1 MFNAPLEDRQGHSHG
16 TPAEARRDDVSN
28 DALNG
33 LTRKKDRAADRQLLD
48 EVFDQSLV
56 ATLSTVVNGQP
67 WVIPTFVVRVD
78 DDLLLHGSTGAGALR
93 HVANGAPVV
102 LSAFILD
109 GLVVA
114 ERAFDHSANYRSATV
129 RGTCT
134 AVDDTDDIDVTATL
148 DTFTDRMLPG
158 RSSECPPHTDQ
169 ELAATFAL
177 KLAIRQSNWIAKQ
190 RTGPPSSSSA
200 TQWTGVI
207 PTTTTFLPPI
217 SNSSHPVPASVR
229 RLAR

>member
-1 MFNAPLEDRQGHSHG
+1 
-16 TPAEARRDDVSN
+16 VS

-33 LTRKKDRAADRQLLD
+33 LTRKKYRAADRQILD

-56 ATLSTVVNGQP
+56 ATLSTVVDGQP
-67 WVIPTFVVRVD
+67 WVIPTFVARAGD
-78 DDLLLHGSTGAGALR
+78 ELLLHGSTGAGALS

-102 LSAFILD
+102 LSAFMLD

-114 ERAFDHSANYRSATV
+114 ERAFDHSANYRSAVV

-134 AVDDTDDIDVTATL
+134 VVDDTDAAATL

-158 RSSECPPHTDQ
+158 RSAECPPHTDQ

-177 KLAIRQSNWIAKQ
+177 KLAIEQDNWVAKQ
-190 RTGPPSSSSA
+190 RTGPPSSPSP

-207 PTTTTFLPPI
+207 PTTTTFQPPI
-217 SNSSHPVPASVR
+217 SDSAHPVPASVR